1 MNKEDIEQVERKIL
15 EAIPFLMGVPPDPR
29 SQYEVIH
36 NPPVLETMTYLKPSQ
51 VVFVSLANWS
61 AKDEKPFSCLKDWS
75 RELMLSMKSEKGRG
89 IDAVINLVK
98 AQHAPSGSSVNVF
111 SQLKEKA
118 GKVKEKVTGG
128 EE

>member
-1 MNKEDIEQVERKIL
+1 VNKDDIEAVERKIL
-15 EAIPFLMGVPPDPR
+15 NAIPFRMGVPADPKT
-29 SQYEVIH
+29 QYEVIH

-61 AKDEKPFSCLKDWS
+61 AKDETPFSCLKDWA

-98 AQHAPSGSSVNVF
+98 AQHAPSGSNVNVF
-111 SQLKEKA
+111 SQLKDKA
-118 GKVKEKVTGG
+118 VKAKEKVTGS